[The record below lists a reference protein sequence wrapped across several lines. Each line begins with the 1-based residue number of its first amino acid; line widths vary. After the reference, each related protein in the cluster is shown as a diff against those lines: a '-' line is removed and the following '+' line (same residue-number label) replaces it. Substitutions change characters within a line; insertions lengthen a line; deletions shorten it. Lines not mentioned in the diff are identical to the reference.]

1 MKLKLFT
8 IAVVLLSSA
17 TIKADDI
24 VVIPDTPNIG
34 DTTTVTTITTGQTA
48 TTNNLISQDFADG
61 TWIGTMYPD
70 NSDINESTW
79 LTGKDGKYAE
89 TTINSQD
96 HFTLDELKLGMTST
110 LGADIPY
117 NSAEKS

>member
-1 MKLKLFT
+1 MKVKAYI
-8 IAVVLLSSA
+8 IAAVLLSSV

-34 DTTTVTTITTGQTA
+34 DTTTITTVTTGQTA

-61 TWIGTMYPD
+61 TWTGTMYPD

-79 LTGKDGKYAE
+79 LTGKAVSY
-89 TTINSQD
+89 T
-96 HFTLDELKLGMTST
+96 HLTLPTK
-110 LGADIPY
+110 A
-117 NSAEKS
+117 